1 MTASLI
7 VAAAA
12 NEVIG
17 LAGALPWHLPG
28 DMRRFRALTTG
39 RVVVMGRVTHESI
52 LDRLGHPLAN
62 RTSIV
67 VSRTLRGSEDDRVL
81 LVPSVEPALSAAASI
96 GALAGSDEFF
106 IIGGESVYRQ
116 ALPAVDRVY
125 LTRVHEAVAGDRR
138 MPADWLA
145 GFELTSRQDAAD
157 PESQIRY
164 SFLGYRR
171 VPS

>member
-1 MTASLI
+1 MTVSLI

-17 LAGALPWHLPG
+17 VGGALPWHLPG

-39 RVVVMGRVTHESI
+39 HVVVMGRVTHESI

-67 VSRTLRGSEDDRVL
+67 VSQTLRVSEDDRVL
-81 LVPSVEPALSAAASI
+81 VAPSVDSALATAAGI
-96 GALAGSDEFF
+96 GALADGGEFF
-106 IIGGESVYRQ
+106 VIGGESVYRQ

-125 LTRVHEAVAGDRR
+125 LTRVHETVDGDCR
-138 MPADWLA
+138 MPPGWLG
-145 GFELTSRQDAAD
+145 GFELMSEEDGTD
-157 PESQIRY
+157 PGSQTRY
-164 SFLGYRR
+164 SFLDYRR
-171 VPS
+171 SPW